1 MEYSDDQLTPSNAIF
16 SRSLDEENG
25 VQATVV
31 LGVVGDL
38 CIATPDDLSSSS
50 YETKFRDVYFDDGT
64 LG

>member
-50 YETKFRDVYFDDGT
+50 YETKFRNVHFDDGT